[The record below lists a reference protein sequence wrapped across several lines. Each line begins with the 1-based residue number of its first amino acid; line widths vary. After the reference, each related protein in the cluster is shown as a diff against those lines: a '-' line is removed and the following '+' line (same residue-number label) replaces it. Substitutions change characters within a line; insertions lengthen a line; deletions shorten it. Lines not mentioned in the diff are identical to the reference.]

1 MKIYVR
7 MNKVKQNKRL
17 NVKKKVKHSLSN
29 TLMINIQQLH
39 ISHDYSIKWLYSIEP
54 CSNVSIV

>member
-1 MKIYVR
+1 

-17 NVKKKVKHSLSN
+17 NVKKEKVKHSLSN